1 MIIRIGETTKV
12 NTEDIICVL
21 DIDSVTVKKRGQEIF
36 NLREEQ
42 IIYCDEDELPLSC
55 IMTQENGQT
64 KLYFSA
70 LTTSSVLRHMEDTRF
85 ERV

>member
-1 MIIRIGETTKV
+1 MIIRIGEKV
-12 NTEDIICVL
+12 KIDTEDIVCVL

-36 NLREEQ
+36 NLREDQ
-42 IIYCDEDELPLSC
+42 IVYCDEEELPLSC
-55 IMTQENGQT
+55 IMTEKNGET
-64 KLYFSA
+64 KMYFSA